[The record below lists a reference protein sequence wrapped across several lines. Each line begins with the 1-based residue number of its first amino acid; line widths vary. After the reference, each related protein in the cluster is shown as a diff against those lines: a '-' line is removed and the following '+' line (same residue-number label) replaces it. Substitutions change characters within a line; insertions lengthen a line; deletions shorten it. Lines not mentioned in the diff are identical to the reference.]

1 MNNNMPLVSI
11 IVPAYNAEKTITET
25 IESILR
31 QTYINFELILVNDGS
46 TDNTLAIMQEISKK
60 DVRIKILDKVNT
72 GLEDSRFYAVERS
85 EGKYIQYIDADD
97 TMQPE
102 AIERLVRK
110 AEQTDADIVIA
121 PFYLTDT
128 ENKTYLCNKQEEDI
142 ISSEEAID
150 RLFDEKIYK
159 CIWSKMI
166 KRKLYDNKFDK
177 LNIFFGEDYVHSL
190 QALRYAKTV
199 AFIDYPII
207 NYNYNLK
214 SGSHHT
220 KITGKNFED
229 FLVYSEYIID
239 YIKNNNKERA
249 DKRLI
254 NYIKYNIKTAINQ
267 DNIKVAEKWQKELVE
282 IKSRNKEE
290 IKKLKKDLKEMMLFY
305 RISPRLWRW
314 YVNNRVKGK

>member
-1 MNNNMPLVSI
+1 MPLVSI

-110 AEQTDADIVIA
+110 SEQTDADIVIA

-150 RLFDEKIYK
+150 RFIAGKIFP

-190 QALRYAKTV
+190 QALSYANKV
-199 AFIDYPII
+199 VFIDYPII
-207 NYNYNLK
+207 NYNYTLN

-220 KITGKNFED
+220 KFKEKNHKD
-229 FLVYSEYIID
+229 FLKYSEWAMNF
-239 YIKNNNKERA
+239 IKNNYEEQG

-254 NYIKYNIKTAINQ
+254 IFINYNIFVLT
-267 DNIKVAEKWQKELVE
+267 DNDDLESAEEWQKKLKELV
-282 IKSRNKEE
+282 SRNKDVVRSLRRKTRKM
-290 IKKLKKDLKEMMLFY
+290 IFFY
-305 RISPRLWRW
+305 RISPYLWKW
-314 YVNNRVKGK
+314 YVKNRVKKK